1 MLIQKLE
8 SQEVPSDKFVKFLED
23 AIGEKVAEM
32 EKLIF
37 KDNQEAIL
45 SKTKQA
51 LKAVE
56 QYIKG
61 EEKVKNGKKDFFN
74 FGSS

>member
-37 KDNQEAIL
+37 KDN
-45 SKTKQA
+45 
-51 LKAVE
+51 
-56 QYIKG
+56 
-61 EEKVKNGKKDFFN
+61 
-74 FGSS
+74 